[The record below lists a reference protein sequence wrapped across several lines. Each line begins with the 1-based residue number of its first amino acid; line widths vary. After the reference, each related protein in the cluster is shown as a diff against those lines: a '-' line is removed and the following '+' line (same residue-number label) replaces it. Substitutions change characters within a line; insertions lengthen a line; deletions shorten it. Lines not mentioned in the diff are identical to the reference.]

1 MLGGIRME
9 NKTLKLLT
17 NTETIREL
25 KILFQKFPK
34 VFQKLEIIELYLST
48 STNEEFI
55 HSYTLLQKN
64 SSLDYK
70 KIKLSR
76 AQSIINSFLTE

>member
-1 MLGGIRME
+1 ME

-70 KIKLSR
+70 K
-76 AQSIINSFLTE
+76 